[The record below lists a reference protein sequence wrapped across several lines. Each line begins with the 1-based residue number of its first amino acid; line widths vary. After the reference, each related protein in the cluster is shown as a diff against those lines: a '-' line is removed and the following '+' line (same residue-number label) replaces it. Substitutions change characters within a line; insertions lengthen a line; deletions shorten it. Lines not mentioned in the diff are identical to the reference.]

1 MKTLYSLLATITF
14 LYAHPQ
20 STAETAIKAGELILG
35 GFSILKSAKAKKAND
50 SSVITSVCVKNKLP
64 DKITFTLEGEDAK
77 GNRISRELVVQNDG
91 KECVFN
97 IPKGIYTYTVV
108 LSNKDIYKKGEYKF
122 EDDVIITI
130 KKEE

>member
-50 SSVITSVCVKNKLP
+50 SLVITSVCVKNKLA

-77 GNRISRELVVQNDG
+77 GNSISRELVVQNDG

-122 EDDVIITI
+122 EDDVIITL